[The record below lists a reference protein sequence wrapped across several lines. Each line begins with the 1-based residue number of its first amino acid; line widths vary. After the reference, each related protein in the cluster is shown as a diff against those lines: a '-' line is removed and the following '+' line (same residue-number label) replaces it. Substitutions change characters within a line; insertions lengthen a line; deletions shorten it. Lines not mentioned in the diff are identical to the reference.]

1 MKDMSFPCDRCGLC
15 CQHLAG
21 LELYQDLDDGTGVC
35 RYFDHSSKLCTIYDN
50 RPQKCRIK
58 ESYVYFQS
66 LMSYDDYI
74 RINIEGRKKIKE
86 EFLCHYHF

>member
-1 MKDMSFPCDRCGLC
+1 M
-15 CQHLAG
+15 AG

-74 RINIEGRKKIKE
+74 RINIEGCKKIKE